1 MSNVNNDLE
10 YAIDDCYTYITLAI
24 DSIKEFRELHDLKYD
39 LQTMLEV
46 TRDKKREVTVNE

>member
-1 MSNVNNDLE
+1 VNNDLE